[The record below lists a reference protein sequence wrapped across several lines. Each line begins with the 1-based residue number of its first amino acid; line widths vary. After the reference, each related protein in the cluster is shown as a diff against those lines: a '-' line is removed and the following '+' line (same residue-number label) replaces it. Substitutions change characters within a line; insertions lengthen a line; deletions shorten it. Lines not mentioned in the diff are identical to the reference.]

1 MGYDHG
7 RGINGLCI
15 LNRARPKREE
25 KSVLWLLKFGS
36 VKR

>member
-15 LNRARPKREE
+15 LNRALPQGE
-25 KSVLWLLKFGS
+25 KNPYCRS
-36 VKR
+36 